1 MKKNDR
7 IMMLTDKLGRELEI
21 NTFESFFL
29 SLNSVNELYI
39 KGCGTIISCSEKEL
53 YLKGTGREIHI
64 MGTNLMIQAYTESEL
79 LIKGKVRSISFD
91 KEASA

>member
-39 KGCGTIISCSEKEL
+39 KGCGTIISCSENEL
-53 YLKGTGREIHI
+53 YLKGTCRKIHI
-64 MGTNLMIQAYTESEL
+64 SGTNLMILAYTESEL
-79 LIKGKVRSISFD
+79 LIKGNFRSISFE